1 MLYTVKSGDSL
12 YSIAQSFGVTSTAI
26 SSGNHLWDDS
36 KLPIGMNL
44 IIPTGGTPERRIVVN
59 GYAFPTISD
68 TALMGAL
75 PYLTYLSVFTAR
87 AQSDGS
93 IVPMNDDAIIRRAYV
108 NGVAPLMTLTNQRDS
123 GEFSSEI
130 AHAILA
136 DPAVGNALIQNI
148 AVMLDRRNYFGINLD
163 FEYILPE
170 DRDLYTDFV
179 RRLRDRLKQ
188 QGYLLAVAVAPKTS
202 DAQQGLLYTAHDYA
216 ALGEIVDYC
225 IIMTYEWGYTYGEP
239 MAVSPLDKVE
249 EVIAYAVSVMPPEKI
264 LMGLPNY
271 GYNWQLP
278 FSRSNPARTISL
290 SEAPRLAYDQL
301 ADIRFDQA
309 SQSPY
314 FRYYHSTGREH
325 ITWFDDPRSIYAKLE
340 LVEKYGLGGV
350 SVWNINKLYR
360 AMWLTMGELFGVK
373 KAF

>member
-12 YSIAQSFGVTSTAI
+12 YTIARRFGVPMTEI
-26 SSGNHLWDDS
+26 SSANHLWDNS

-44 IIPTGGTPERRIVVN
+44 IIPTEEMPARSIVVN

-68 TALMGAL
+68 PALMGAL

-87 AQSDGS
+87 AQADGS

-108 NGVAPLMTLTNQRDS
+108 NGVAPLMTLTNQRES

-136 DPAVGNALIQNI
+136 DVAVGDELIQNI
-148 AVMLDRRNYFGINLD
+148 AVMLNNRNYFGINLD
-163 FEYILPE
+163 FEYIFPE

-179 RRLRDRLKQ
+179 RRLRAKLKPF
-188 QGYLLAVAVAPKTS
+188 GYLIAVAVAPKTS

-216 ALGEIVDYC
+216 ALGELVDYL

-239 MAVSPLDKVE
+239 MAVSPIDKME
-249 EVIAYAVSVMPPEKI
+249 EVIAYAASVLPPQKI

-278 FSRSNPARTISL
+278 FSRSNPARTVAL
-290 SEAPRLAYDQL
+290 SEAPKLAYNQL
-301 ADIRFDQA
+301 ADIRFDEA
-309 SQSPY
+309 SQTPY

-325 ITWFDDPRSIYAKLE
+325 IVWFDDPRSIYAKLG
-340 LVEKYGLGGV
+340 LVEKYDLGGI
-350 SVWNINKLYR
+350 SVWNINRLYR
-360 AMWLTMGELFGVK
+360 AMWLIMSELFDVK